1 MSRFIE
7 KRSAFR
13 KALLVSTIV
22 CSTLGFSSAK
32 AEESAGAEF
41 SQAGA
46 ELSKEIAALQQQII
60 ELNKKVSTMETVQKQ
75 SEETTR
81 QTAIAAA
88 RQEVATT
95 GVKRA
100 DAPAT
105 NTKAWPTGYM
115 SVPGTSSAIKIGG
128 FARGDVVYESGP
140 QLGDSIG
147 VASLPL
153 KGINAAASKQGNTTL
168 NARASR
174 LNFASITETGKGD
187 LTTFIEIDFFGSNA
201 SSTYSPRI
209 RHAYGEFLGVLA
221 GQTTTV
227 FGDLDSL
234 GTNVDIN
241 GINGG
246 TLRQPQVRYTMT
258 PMQDVKLMVA
268 LERPVTD
275 YTTRDGTLNNA
286 SNMFGSTGISN
297 GATNN
302 SATGAGVGTSALPDL
317 TTQLRWSG
325 SAGHIALRGVVRQLA
340 VKNIA
345 DASSG
350 TGAVTPPA
358 LPGSFSSTNNFSA
371 RATAWGIGI
380 GGKFITV
387 GKSGFFGQING
398 GDGIGRYI
406 YELDGQAAF
415 FDPTQRKF
423 QTQRA
428 YNGILGYEHYWQDN
442 IRTNLMVSYTR
453 VEVSPFSPGMADS
466 TVAPLNSTTRI
477 SNQFKKVMAN
487 IIYSPVANM
496 DVGFEVGYFKRETI
510 DHKNGQTVRTQL
522 ALTYKF

>member
-7 KRSAFR
+7 KRSAFQ

-95 GVKRA
+95 AVKRA

-147 VASLPL
+147 LGSLPL

-168 NARASR
+168 NARSSR
-174 LNFASITETGKGD
+174 LNFSSITDTSRGELK
-187 LTTFIEIDFFGSNA
+187 TFIEIDFFGSNA
-201 SSTYSPRI
+201 GSTYSPRI
-209 RHAYGEFLGVLA
+209 RHAYGEYLGVLA
-221 GQTTTV
+221 GQTLTV
-227 FGDLDSL
+227 FGDVDSL

-258 PMQDVKLMVA
+258 PMQDVKLMIA

-286 SNMFGSTGISN
+286 GNMFGSSGLN
-297 GATNN
+297 GTPGVNGTN
-302 SATGAGVGTSALPDL
+302 SGTSAVPDL
-317 TTQLRWSG
+317 TAQLKWSG
-325 SAGHIALRGVVRQLA
+325 SAGHIALRGVARQLA
-340 VKNIA
+340 VKY
-345 DASSG
+345 
-350 TGAVTPPA
+350 VTD
-358 LPGSFSSTNNFSA
+358 SSTTGGYSAANDFSA
-371 RATAWGIGI
+371 RATAWGVGI

-406 YELDGQAAF
+406 YDLDGQAAF
-415 FDPTQRKF
+415 FDPIQRKF

-442 IRTNLMVSYTR
+442 LRTNLMASYTR
-453 VEVSPFSPGMADS
+453 VEVSAYSPGMVNS
-466 TVAPLNSTTRI
+466 TVAPLSGTTRI
-477 SNQFKKVMAN
+477 SNQFKKIMAN

-510 DHKNGQTVRTQL
+510 DHRNGQTVRTQL